1 MSKVVSPRV
10 FIDTCESFFEEFG
23 GHQRV
28 IASAFAQYIHT
39 NWDEYVGSYTDA
51 CGVRDI
57 LNTCYD
63 LSIPE
68 INVGQWSLYVH
79 YNSNACYASKLVDVK
94 ESNNGS

>member
-10 FIDTCESFFEEFG
+10 FIDTLESFFDEHG

-39 NWDEYVGSYTDA
+39 NWDEYTGSFTDA

-63 LSIPE
+63 LNLPPIDP
-68 INVGQWSLYVH
+68 IKWVQYVH
-79 YNSNACYASKLVDVK
+79 YNSNACYASKLFDM
-94 ESNNGS
+94 ESKNGA

>member
-1 MSKVVSPRV
+1 MPKVVSPRV

-23 GHQRV
+23 GHQRL

-39 NWDEYVGSYTDA
+39 NWQDYVGSYSDA

-57 LNTCYD
+57 LNQSYD

-79 YNSNACYASKLVDVK
+79 YNSTRM
-94 ESNNGS
+94 ES

>member
-1 MSKVVSPRV
+1 MRHKITSPRV

-39 NWDEYVGSYTDA
+39 NWQDYVGSYTDA

-57 LNTCYD
+57 LNNCYD

-79 YNSNACYASKLVDVK
+79 YNSNACYASKLVDM
-94 ESNNGS
+94 ESKNGA

>member
-39 NWDEYVGSYTDA
+39 NWDEYTGSYTDA

-57 LNTCYD
+57 LNNCYD
-63 LSIPE
+63 LNLPPLDAI
-68 INVGQWSLYVH
+68 QWDQYVNH
-79 YNSNACYASKLVDVK
+79 NSNYL
-94 ESNNGS
+94 ES

>member
-39 NWDEYVGSYTDA
+39 NWDEYTGSYTDA

-57 LNTCYD
+57 LNNCYD
-63 LSIPE
+63 LNLPPLDAI
-68 INVGQWSLYVH
+68 QWVQYVNH
-79 YNSNACYASKLVDVK
+79 NSNYL
-94 ESNNGS
+94 ES